1 MKCSKHV
8 VRNVIFD
15 TCSKCEVMQ
24 IFRKIETQF
33 TFFNTSHCKMGLK
46 AGESGSI

>member
-15 TCSKCEVMQ
+15 TCSTREVMQ
-24 IFRKIETQF
+24 IFY
-33 TFFNTSHCKMGLK
+33 TSHGKMGLK
-46 AGESGSI
+46 AGEGGSI